1 MKRKI
6 ELEELIV
13 KENNQKRLDSYVTD
27 KLSKVSR
34 TTAQR
39 LIEEEKILVNGK
51 KQKASYKPEE
61 GDVISIEIPEAKDV
75 ELKAQDIPV
84 PVVYEDNDIIVV
96 NKPKGMVVHPANGNP
111 DGTLV
116 NAILA
121 MCKDSLSG
129 IGGEI
134 RPGIVHRLD
143 KDTSGLLI
151 VAKNDE
157 AHMNMSKQ
165 IQERKV
171 KNLFKSDMFL
181 YVIGFIIMYLF
192 TYIYNQ
198 IANHNMMDHAVVS
211 EAVLTESYNI
221 GKHYHYRYSYKVVS
235 EEYEGSMPITKS
247 VSIGDTIMIVYDQRK
262 NKKSRAIRLRKGKAI
277 ISPGYREYVIVNNKT
292 EDEKKEIADK
302 LMAELKERYH
312 VNE

>member
-1 MKRKI
+1 MTK
-6 ELEELIV
+6 
-13 KENNQKRLDSYVTD
+13 
-27 KLSKVSR
+27 
-34 TTAQR
+34 
-39 LIEEEKILVNGK
+39 
-51 KQKASYKPEE
+51 
-61 GDVISIEIPEAKDV
+61 
-75 ELKAQDIPV
+75 
-84 PVVYEDNDIIVV
+84 
-96 NKPKGMVVHPANGNP
+96 
-111 DGTLV
+111 
-116 NAILA
+116 
-121 MCKDSLSG
+121 
-129 IGGEI
+129 
-134 RPGIVHRLD
+134 
-143 KDTSGLLI
+143 
-151 VAKNDE
+151 
-157 AHMNMSKQ
+157 

-181 YVIGFIIMYLF
+181 NVIGFIIMYLF

-211 EAVLTESYNI
+211 EAVLTESYII

-302 LMAELKERYH
+302 LMADLKERYH
-312 VNE
+312 VNK

>member
-1 MKRKI
+1 M
-6 ELEELIV
+6 EELIV

-27 KLSKVSR
+27 KLSKLSR

-39 LIEEEKILVNGK
+39 LIEEGKILVNGK

-171 KNLFKSDMFL
+171 TKKYIALVRGVVAEDEATIDLPIARSTKDRKKMAIDPKGKNAVTHFKVLKRYDNYTLLELKIDTGRTHQIRVHMASIGHALLGDEVYSSAKSPYKL
-181 YVIGFIIMYLF
+181 QGQTLHARVLGFIHPR
-192 TYIYNQ
+192 TNKYIEF
-198 IANHNMMDHAVVS
+198 
-211 EAVLTESYNI
+211 EAPLPDYFEKVLS
-221 GKHYHYRYSYKVVS
+221 
-235 EEYEGSMPITKS
+235 
-247 VSIGDTIMIVYDQRK
+247 D
-262 NKKSRAIRLRKGKAI
+262 LRSKC
-277 ISPGYREYVIVNNKT
+277 
-292 EDEKKEIADK
+292 
-302 LMAELKERYH
+302 
-312 VNE
+312 

>member
-6 ELEELIV
+6 KLEELIV

-171 KNLFKSDMFL
+171 TKKYIALVRG
-181 YVIGFIIMYLF
+181 VIAEDEATIDLP
-192 TYIYNQ
+192 
-198 IANHNMMDHAVVS
+198 IARSTKDRKKMAVVFDGR
-211 EAVLTESYNI
+211 EAVTHFNVLERFGQYTLVECILETGRTHQIRVHAAYM
-221 GKHYHYRYSYKVVS
+221 GHPVVGDKVYGYKN
-235 EEYEGSMPITKS
+235 
-247 VSIGDTIMIVYDQRK
+247 QRFK
-262 NKKSRAIRLRKGKAI
+262 LDGQLLHAKKLEFTHPHTG
-277 ISPGYREYVIVNNKT
+277 
-292 EDEKKEIADK
+292 EKMSFEC
-302 LMAELKERYH
+302 ELPDYFKK
-312 VNE
+312 VLNLLS